1 MRLNHSVIERS
12 SLLLLLLTFL
22 MISVGGLVQIVPLFR
37 IETTVVPVPGMRPY
51 TPLEQLGRNI
61 YTREGCYTCH
71 SQQIR
76 PFRDEVDR
84 YGPPSLAGESAFDR
98 PFLWGSKRTGPDLA
112 RVGGKYSNEWHTAH
126 LLYPR
131 SVLPHSIMPSYAFLR
146 SRDLRFDDI
155 SAHLRT
161 LQTLGVPYSDA
172 MVATAAA
179 DIRAQAGASEDSA
192 AFRARYAGGALG
204 DLDGQPGRITEMDA
218 LIAYLQSLGTLTDF
232 TRVPATAPRADR
244 REGAR

>member
-1 MRLNHSVIERS
+1 MRINHAIVERS

-22 MISVGGLVQIVPLFR
+22 FISIGGLVQIVPLFR
-37 IETTVVPVPGMRPY
+37 IETTVTPVPGMRPY

-61 YTREGCYTCH
+61 YMREGCYTCH

-84 YGPPSLAGESAFDR
+84 YGPASLAGESAFDR

-126 LLYPR
+126 LLDPR
-131 SVLPHSIMPSYAFLR
+131 SVLSHSIMPTYAFLR
-146 SRDLRFDDI
+146 SRDLSFDDVA
-155 SAHLRT
+155 AHLRT
-161 LQTLGVPYSDA
+161 LRAVGTPYTDA
-172 MVATAAA
+172 QIANAVA
-179 DIRAQAGASEDSA
+179 DLRAQAGEEAGQQG
-192 AFRARYAGGALG
+192 FRSRYAGGAMG

-218 LIAYLQSLGTLTDF
+218 VIAYLQSLGTLTDWS
-232 TRVPATAPRADR
+232 RVPQGAPRADR
-244 REGAR
+244 REAVR